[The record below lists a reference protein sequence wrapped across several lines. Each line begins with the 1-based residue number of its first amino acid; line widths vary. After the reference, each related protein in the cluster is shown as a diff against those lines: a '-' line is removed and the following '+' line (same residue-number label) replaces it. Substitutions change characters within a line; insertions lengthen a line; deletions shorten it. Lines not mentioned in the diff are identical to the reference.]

1 MTLVELASLLER
13 VGIRP
18 DAYSLEG
25 GLPDD
30 RYCIE
35 RRGSTWYVYYAE
47 RGNRNAERLFTT
59 EEEACEY
66 LYALLQRDPS
76 TKRQP

>member
-1 MTLVELASLLER
+1 MNLHELALLLDR
-13 VGIRP
+13 SGIRP

-25 GLPDD
+25 GVPDD

-35 RRGSTWYVYYAE
+35 KRGSLWYVYYAE
-47 RGNRNAERLFTT
+47 RGQRNVERLVIT
-59 EEEACEY
+59 EDDACQY
-66 LYALLQRDPS
+66 LLEVLQRDPS